1 MQILFDMVGSDGYLS
16 FHQHTLSEGKPMSTY
31 LLRALALLAL
41 IGCNGND
48 KSTDTG
54 GNVDPGTDADGDGYY
69 AGEDEGEDC
78 DDDNGDIYPGAIED
92 CDGVD
97 RDCDGASDDGLTRA
111 CCDTGLET
119 CSGGAWGACSVECA
133 PVDGDEGGCCQTGGD
148 GVGAAGLGGLALAAL
163 VARRRTARAP
173 ARV

>member
-1 MQILFDMVGSDGYLS
+1 MKHFPHLGLAM
-16 FHQHTLSEGKPMSTY
+16 T
-31 LLRALALLAL
+31 LALVLGG
-41 IGCNGND
+41 GCSGSSTND
-48 KSTDTG
+48 VGPTEDAPAST
-54 GNVDPGTDADGDGYY
+54 DGDGD
-69 AGEDEGEDC
+69 GVGPGQDC
-78 DDDNGDIYPGAIED
+78 DDADPATHPGAIED

-133 PVDGDEGGCCQTGGD
+133 PADGDEGGCCQTSGD

-163 VARRRTARAP
+163 VARRRR
-173 ARV
+173 R